1 MSFRR
6 TLALAVCHVFCSCG
20 ILGGTDV
27 GQRTADGGAAGRT
40 VSVDELDQ
48 ITKNFADRY
57 VLFLSNA
64 CDDIKRGAAST
75 EQRQNAHRLKL
86 TGATAVFDIATGPD
100 PVKQLVDMA
109 ILVDLHHVVW
119 VEEGQA
125 DRFFGVESGAR
136 LSSAL
141 GATKEEIWGLCGRVM
156 TPEQIE
162 ALKQAIQE
170 WRGHHP
176 GVEWVSDVRFDVV
189 AGGQGVT
196 LIGGKLGTLTPASG
210 SVTDSIGNARLLAQR
225 AFYSLKR
232 MPILLEWQVE
242 AALEDAM
249 TAPQANQLAQGLTR
263 TLDSATALLA
273 RLEQILAPS
282 LDGAGAPLDPRL
294 IEMHTIVIDG
304 KELAVAVQHTALAVN
319 QVLET
324 VLKLKEPSAPLE
336 SQEKASRPFEIKDY
350 TAAAAEFATAAREAS
365 ELIQNAG
372 RLAESHAV
380 SRVQEILD
388 EHARNVGREG
398 RATVDHVAL
407 RAAQVFLLLFVL
419 LALHAVLVRWLRT
432 RTPNVRSDLPR
443 ER

>member
-1 MSFRR
+1 MLFRR
-6 TLALAVCHVFCSCG
+6 TLVLAACHLFFACG

-27 GQRTADGGAAGRT
+27 GQRTAEGGAAGRT

-64 CDDIKRGAAST
+64 CDDIKRSAASA

-136 LSSAL
+136 LSSSL
-141 GATKEEIWGLCGRVM
+141 RATKEEIWGLCGRVM

-176 GVEWVSDVRFDVV
+176 DVEWVSDVRFDVV

-232 MPILLEWQVE
+232 MPILLDWQVE
-242 AALEDAM
+242 AALENAM
-249 TAPQANQLAQGLTR
+249 SAPQAHQLAQGLTR
-263 TLDSATALLA
+263 TLESATALLA
-273 RLEQILAPS
+273 RLEKTLGPS
-282 LDGAGAPLDPRL
+282 LVGASEALDPRL
-294 IEMHTIVIDG
+294 VEIHGIVTDG
-304 KELAVAVQHTALAVN
+304 KELATAARETALAVN

-324 VLKLKEPSAPLE
+324 ALKLREPTAPLE
-336 SQEKASRPFEIKDY
+336 AQEEASRPFDINEY
-350 TAAAAEFATAAREAS
+350 TAAAAGFATAAREAS
-365 ELIQNAG
+365 GLIENAG
-372 RLAESHAV
+372 RLVESHAG
-380 SRVQEILD
+380 SRVQEMVD
-388 EHARNVGREG
+388 GYTRSVAREG
-398 RATVDHVAL
+398 RAMTDLVAL
-407 RAAQVFLLLFVL
+407 RAAQLIVLLFV
-419 LALHAVLVRWLRT
+419 ALSLYTGLVSALR
-432 RTPNVRSDLPR
+432 RRR
-443 ER
+443 